1 MSNLSLGNSRRFACR
16 NIDYHK
22 ELNNEQREVVF
33 GGDGYCLVLAGA
45 GSGKTRTVIYRVAY
59 LLEKGIDPASILLLT
74 FTNKAAREM
83 LDRVAA
89 LLGGAAEGVCGGT
102 FHSVANRFLRRN
114 AAWCGYS
121 NGFTI
126 LDQEDARTLLKA
138 VLKDAGIDVK
148 ARRFPSPAVLQ
159 DIISYTRNTNSSL
172 YETLTYKHSNFEPL
186 SGEIESIANLYAERK
201 RAANAMD
208 FDDLL
213 INWLRLVED
222 VTAGEA
228 ISARFKYILVDEY
241 QDTNAL
247 QSRLVA
253 ALARVNQNLLVVG
266 DDAQSIYAFRGAD
279 IQNILNFTKGKPDA
293 KIFKLLSNYR
303 SVPEILEVANDSLSY
318 NTDQFE
324 KRLVGLRDNG
334 RKPILAPAPSARQEA
349 RFIVERIL
357 ELRAAG
363 TPLPA
368 MAVLFRS
375 SAHSQALEFELLKRD
390 IPYEYRG
397 GMKFFGRAHIKD
409 LLAYVR
415 VINNPKDEAAWL
427 RILSLQ
433 QGIGSA
439 TALSVARKARGL
451 SDLERMFEPEFEAA
465 LPSRAKDCWGNFAGI
480 LRQAVGCKE
489 PSEMIRAVLGGKY
502 QEHLEREYPDWKD
515 RFEDLE
521 QLAAFAEGYND
532 CESFLADIAMYDD
545 VFVAQNSEAGTCN
558 SERLILSTVHQA
570 KGLEWDTVFV
580 MNLAD
585 NAFPSRYAFE
595 EENGLEEERR
605 LFYVAITRARN
616 RLFFTYPLSS
626 GFDSLSINRL
636 SAFVQEVSPH
646 LLERLEVRDVSVAS
660 VVKSA
665 DDDLGRYE
673 DIIELDKYGERRPSF
688 TGRVKTYSVSP
699 SSTTIFRQTEKPK
712 PTIIKSFLRDIEDL

>member
-1 MSNLSLGNSRRFACR
+1 MSDLSLGSAARFACR
-16 NIDYHK
+16 GIDYHK
-22 ELNNEQREVVF
+22 ELNDEQREVVF
-33 GGDGYCLVLAGA
+33 SGDGYCLVLAGA

-59 LLEKGIDPASILLLT
+59 LLEQGIDPSSILLLT

-83 LDRVAA
+83 LDRVAI
-89 LLGGAAEGVCGGT
+89 LLGSEAEGICGGT
-102 FHSVANRFLRRN
+102 FHSVANRFLRRS
-114 AAWCGYS
+114 AAWCGYL

-126 LDQEDARTLLKA
+126 LDQEDARALLKA

-159 DIISYTRNTNSSL
+159 DLISYTRNTASSL
-172 YETLTYKHSNFEPL
+172 YETLTYKYSNFEPL

-213 INWLRLVED
+213 INWLQLVED
-222 VTAGEA
+222 ATLGEA

-247 QSRLVA
+247 QSRLVT

-303 SVPEILEVANDSLSY
+303 SVPEILEVANDTLSF
-318 NTDQFE
+318 NTEQFE
-324 KRLVGLRDNG
+324 KRLVGMRDNG
-334 RKPILAPAPSARQEA
+334 CKPILAPAPSARQEA

-409 LLAYVR
+409 VLAYLR

-427 RILSLQ
+427 RILSLR
-433 QGIGSA
+433 QGIGA
-439 TALSVARKARGL
+439 VTAMDVARKARGL
-451 SDLERMFEPEFEAA
+451 PDLAKMFEPEFEAA
-465 LPSRAKDCWGNFAGI
+465 LPLRAREGWENFAGI
-480 LRQAVGCKE
+480 LRQAVERKG
-489 PSEMIRAVLGGKY
+489 PAEMIRAVLDGKY

-521 QLAAFAEGYND
+521 QLAAFAEGYSD
-532 CESFLADIAMYDD
+532 CESFLADISLYDD
-545 VFVAQNSEAGTCN
+545 VFAAADGGNAHK
-558 SERLILSTVHQA
+558 ERLILSTVHQA
-570 KGLEWDTVFV
+570 KGLEWDAVFV

-585 NAFPSRYAFE
+585 NAFPSRYAYE

-636 SAFVQEVSPH
+636 STFVQEVSPH
-646 LLERLEVRDVSVAS
+646 LLERLEVRDVSGTRVEEF
-660 VVKSA
+660 A
-665 DDDLGRYE
+665 DSDMGRYE
-673 DIIELDKYGERRPSF
+673 DVIDLDKYGERRSSF
-688 TGRVKTYSVSP
+688 ARRN
-699 SSTTIFRQTEKPK
+699 SSYFEPTAGATIFHQTKKPK
-712 PTIIKSFLRDIEDL
+712 PAIKKSFLRNIEDL